1 MIIARI
7 LGTVVSTQKDERL
20 SGKKLLIVRPINV
33 DGSDTTGYVVAVDTV
48 GAGFH
53 ERVLVVAGSSARL
66 AQGMKDVPVDAAIVG
81 VIDTVDVPLEVS
93 RLQLMQLARVIGTV
107 VATVKNDSLEGR
119 KLLIVQTLD
128 RNLEATGKP
137 MVAIDAVGAGVGEL
151 VFWCRGKEA
160 SFPFKREDT
169 PTDCTIIGI
178 VDSEQHVTRDDSC
191 ARSRKYRGHAKEQ
204 AL

>member
-66 AQGMKDVPVDAAIVG
+66 AQGMRDVPVDAAIVG
-81 VIDTVDVPLEVS
+81 VIDTVDV
-93 RLQLMQLARVIGTV
+93 
-107 VATVKNDSLEGR
+107 
-119 KLLIVQTLD
+119 VQD
-128 RNLEATGKP
+128 
-137 MVAIDAVGAGVGEL
+137 
-151 VFWCRGKEA
+151 
-160 SFPFKREDT
+160 
-169 PTDCTIIGI
+169 
-178 VDSEQHVTRDDSC
+178 
-191 ARSRKYRGHAKEQ
+191 
-204 AL
+204 